1 MPLTENQRHF
11 LACLALTKRRRKG
24 TLIVLRPEG
33 SGLCVKKQNQEE
45 HEMKMFKKIMAVA
58 LAAVMMLAMMTAC
71 DGGTTRE
78 ESAINALNQARVQ
91 YGYNELRHSEEADV
105 YAQQSADAIAK
116 YNSKNGSFSE
126 SALQDSLNQ
135 LRGTVAEGQTFKG
148 MRIFWNLDSFSA
160 ENFKEESKRY
170 IAQVEGSI
178 VGVGSGSTQYSQ
190 FIVVVVY

>member
-1 MPLTENQRHF
+1 
-11 LACLALTKRRRKG
+11 
-24 TLIVLRPEG
+24 
-33 SGLCVKKQNQEE
+33 
-45 HEMKMFKKIMAVA
+45 MKMFKKIMAVA

-91 YGYNELRHSEEADV
+91 YGYNELRHSEEADF

-135 LRGTVAEGQTFKG
+135 LRDTVAEGQIFKG